1 MWVGL
6 VYSYH
11 AQPGQPGEQL
21 TTMSDKKFELSRR
34 KALIGLGSVG
44 VASAGAGIG
53 TSAYFTDEE
62 EFDGN
67 SLTAGTLN
75 LKLKG
80 VVTDSNRG
88 DPDSNGDIASAHV
101 VTADGDDGDNDT
113 TLITFEDVK
122 PGDKYLV
129 RTDLII
135 EGNPAYVQ
143 LDAVE
148 HSDVENGYEEPEPES
163 NDPDGDGTDEFNLD
177 DPGNSSGGGELDDEI
192 QHEISY
198 AGSDNDSNLAP
209 ADLSLSSYEA
219 SGSRYQASVL
229 DAGSLQDSFDAT
241 PAVADLDGDTNAD
254 PLAPGKYRSYHL
266 FELPGTVGNEVQGD
280 SVTFAL
286 KANVE
291 QSRNNSDPFN
301 SSS

>member
-1 MWVGL
+1 
-6 VYSYH
+6 
-11 AQPGQPGEQL
+11 
-21 TTMSDKKFELSRR
+21 MSDKKFELSRR

-75 LKLKG
+75 LSLKG

-88 DPDSNGDIASAHV
+88 DPSSNGDIASAHV
-101 VTADGDDGDNDT
+101 VEADGDDGDNDT

-148 HSDVENGYEEPEPES
+148 HSDVENGYEEPEPNPGS
-163 NDPDGDGTDEFNLD
+163 DG
-177 DPGNSSGGGELDDEI
+177 SGGELDDEI

-254 PLAPGKYRSYHL
+254 PLAPGTYRSYHL
-266 FELPGTVGNEVQGD
+266 FELPGKVGNEVQGD